1 MPPEDLRKKEQKKRA
16 VSPAAQNFTFSPVHQ
31 ENSSLANLVQET
43 PISQA
48 TLNKSSV
55 TQTSFVIHQNI
66 LKAAQTRGNFIE
78 KLKPV
83 KERKSNLE
91 NFQQVNRFK
100 ESKKSRM
107 TQSTDNIN
115 LDELKMLTIEE
126 SKKIIEV
133 AQTQENLTL
142 STLRTEED
150 EKLALTS
157 RSQKRTNSS
166 GKRTNYLKGLHSKY
180 STEPKPTPIDKRPTN
195 LKKQCKQLSSSPIAE
210 ERPMLLQAEP
220 VQMPM

>member
-133 AQTQENLTL
+133 AQT
-142 STLRTEED
+142 
-150 EKLALTS
+150 
-157 RSQKRTNSS
+157 
-166 GKRTNYLKGLHSKY
+166 
-180 STEPKPTPIDKRPTN
+180 
-195 LKKQCKQLSSSPIAE
+195 
-210 ERPMLLQAEP
+210 
-220 VQMPM
+220 